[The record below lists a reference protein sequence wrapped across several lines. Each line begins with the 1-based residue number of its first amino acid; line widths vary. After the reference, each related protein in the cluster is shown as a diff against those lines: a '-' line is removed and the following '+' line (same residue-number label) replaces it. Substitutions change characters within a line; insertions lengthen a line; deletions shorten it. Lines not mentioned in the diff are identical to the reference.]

1 MVFCV
6 NTQYMTES
14 SELINFQLSV
24 VLSVPVLV
32 MFVTYSIIRKKDAI
46 FAVLI
51 RILHNGDA
59 LLNNDQKFN
68 KPQIDTVHRV
78 QI

>member
-14 SELINFQLSV
+14 SELVNFQLSV

-32 MFVTYSIIRKKDAI
+32 TFVIYSIISKKDAI
-46 FAVLI
+46 FAVLV
-51 RILHNGDA
+51 RILHMHNGDA
-59 LLNNDQKFN
+59 LQS
-68 KPQIDTVHRV
+68 
-78 QI
+78 